1 MKSLPIAGQAH
12 PERSERS
19 DAQRNRV
26 RILDAAGAIH
36 ERNGVDGLK
45 MDAVAA
51 HAGVGKGTV
60 YRRFQDKAGLAS
72 ALLDQR
78 IRGVHAGMLTG
89 PPPLGPGAPPRERLA
104 AFVGAYSRHMLANI
118 DLVLLAEEATPGG
131 RLGRQVYPFW
141 RHHVQIL
148 LVELEAPSPR
158 FRAELV
164 MAMLAAAQL
173 HNWVV
178 NQGWETDALIAHL
191 QRGVDALATTP

>member
-1 MKSLPIAGQAH
+1 MKSLPVAGQGRPKRA
-12 PERSERS
+12 
-19 DAQRNRV
+19 DAQRNRA
-26 RILDAAGAIH
+26 RILDAAAAIH
-36 ERNGVDGLK
+36 ARDGVDALK

-51 HAGVGKGTV
+51 RAGVGKGTV

-104 AFVGAYSRHMLANI
+104 AFVDAYCRHMLANI
-118 DLVLLAEEATPGG
+118 DLVLLAEDATQGG

-148 LVELEAPSPR
+148 LAEAGSPAPR
-158 FRAELV
+158 FRAESI
-164 MAMLAAAQL
+164 MATLAAAQL
-173 HNWVV
+173 HDWAVD
-178 NQGWETDALIAHL
+178 QGWETDALIRRL
-191 QRGVDALATTP
+191 QEAVDDLVGDD